1 MWINDADIAIG
12 MRINEQPAGNANKR
26 RITGGKTNLETPKS
40 RKIGCKGVSQRGRK
54 KSVNKGGRGIMRQ
67 NPCLV
72 KGERTV
78 KMLVRNLKSAVC
90 NLPAKDHTHGFTL
103 VEIIIVVV
111 ILSIAAVMMVPM
123 MSSAGSMQ
131 IRSAANM
138 IAADLEYAKSM
149 AITRQ
154 KNYSVVFIFNPPNN
168 YYEIHDPN
176 GIIEHPVKK
185 GFGYKV
191 DFSTDRQLGKVKIT
205 AVDFGSTSQV
215 VFQGNALGSPDNGG
229 SVTIQADGTTAT
241 IKVEAITG
249 FISIQG
255 I

>member
-1 MWINDADIAIG
+1 MILTIVPVLPPLTCGVWINDADIAIG

-103 VEIIIVVV
+103 PE
-111 ILSIAAVMMVPM
+111 LNHGYLNLRMPHLM
-123 MSSAGSMQ
+123 
-131 IRSAANM
+131 
-138 IAADLEYAKSM
+138 
-149 AITRQ
+149 RQ
-154 KNYSVVFIFNPPNN
+154 
-168 YYEIHDPN
+168 
-176 GIIEHPVKK
+176 
-185 GFGYKV
+185 
-191 DFSTDRQLGKVKIT
+191 
-205 AVDFGSTSQV
+205 
-215 VFQGNALGSPDNGG
+215 
-229 SVTIQADGTTAT
+229 
-241 IKVEAITG
+241 
-249 FISIQG
+249 
-255 I
+255 

>member
-1 MWINDADIAIG
+1 
-12 MRINEQPAGNANKR
+12 
-26 RITGGKTNLETPKS
+26 
-40 RKIGCKGVSQRGRK
+40 
-54 KSVNKGGRGIMRQ
+54 MRQ

-78 KMLVRNLKSAVC
+78 KMLVRNSKSAVC
-90 NLPAKDHTHGFTL
+90 NLPAKDHTRGFTL

-149 AITRQ
+149 AITKGQ
-154 KNYSVVFIFNPPNN
+154 NFSVVF
-168 YYEIHDPN
+168 DTTAN
-176 GIIEHPVKK
+176 GYSIKDLNGTIKHPVKK
-185 GFGYKV
+185 GFDYV
-191 DFSTDRQLGKVKIT
+191 VNFHTDRQLGKVKI
-205 AVDFGSTSQV
+205 AVVNFGSTSQV
-215 VFQGNALGSPDNGG
+215 VFGTLGNPDNGG
-229 SVTIQADGTTAT
+229 SVIITSQPDGTTAT